1 MPIANSFKL
10 KDVLEACHYYLK
22 KQEEDLP
29 LNTVL

>member
-10 KDVLEACHYYLK
+10 KDVLEACHYYFE